1 MLTGRRNM
9 SDSYK
14 KAGVNIDAGN
24 DFVQRIKPFVQA
36 TKRHGVLTELGGFAG
51 FFQPDLADLKEPV
64 LVSGTDGVGTKLML
78 AKELNDV
85 SRIGI
90 DLVAMC
96 INDIACSGA
105 TPLFFL
111 DYLATG
117 KLDVDLH
124 ARVVEGIA
132 EGCKQAK
139 CALIGGET
147 AEMPGC
153 YQGTDFDLAGFAV
166 GIVDR
171 SNIIDGTEIRVGQK
185 IIGVASSG
193 FHSNGYSLVRNI
205 LKEHHIDLSAP
216 LENSNTTIG
225 KALLEPTF
233 IYSSLITQ
241 LLRQFSL
248 TGIVHITGGGF
259 WDNIPRILPP
269 RLMASIDSSSW
280 KRPPVVSF
288 LQEKANIAEAE
299 MLRVFNTG
307 IGLVLI
313 VPEEQSQSVC
323 DFIDGAQHKAWIIG
337 DIKASDT
344 NTPIHFTNL

>member
-1 MLTGRRNM
+1 M
-9 SDSYK
+9 SESYK

-24 DFVQRIKPFVQA
+24 AFVERIKPFVQA

-51 FFQPDLADLKEPV
+51 FFQPDLADMKEPV

-78 AKELNDV
+78 AKELGDV

-117 KLDVDLH
+117 QLDVELH

-171 SNIIDGTEIRVGQK
+171 SKIIDGTEIRVGQK

-193 FHSNGYSLVRNI
+193 FHSNGYSLVRSIIKDHN
-205 LKEHHIDLSAP
+205 LNLSAALP
-216 LENSNTTIG
+216 NSTSSIG
-225 KALLEPTF
+225 EALLEPTF

-241 LLRQFSL
+241 LLKQFCI
-248 TGIVHITGGGF
+248 TGIAHITGGGF

-269 RLMASIDSSSW
+269 RVMATINSSAW
-280 KRPPVVSF
+280 QGPPVVSF
-288 LQEKANIAEAE
+288 LQETAKIDESE
-299 MLRVFNTG
+299 MLRVFNAG

-323 DFIDGAQHKAWIIG
+323 DFIQSAQHHAWIIG
-337 DIKASDT
+337 DIKASDADAT
-344 NTPIHFTNL
+344 IQFTNL